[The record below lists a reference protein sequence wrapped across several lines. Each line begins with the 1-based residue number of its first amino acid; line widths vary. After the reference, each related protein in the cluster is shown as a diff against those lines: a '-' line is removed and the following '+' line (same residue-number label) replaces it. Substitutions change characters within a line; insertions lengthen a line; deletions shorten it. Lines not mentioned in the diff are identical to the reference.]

1 MRGLFRALLAA
12 TPALAAIPV
21 DLTQFRAGPVSAVT
35 AGEELTIRWPDE
47 RRREWAADFSLDPTK
62 PLVSR
67 IAVAGRSILSG
78 ARPFYWVETG
88 KRRGGWDQFFDFP
101 PSHPDGTRR
110 FQSEF
115 KAAKAIVRTKGDR
128 VEVLFEGLRL
138 GIFDGGIAYTFYPGS
153 RLIQQEAVAVTREP
167 DTAYFYDAGF
177 QWTEEADRRAGG
189 NMDSKIHWIDVEG
202 RPRVTTPFGSE
213 RFTLQTKYRTAAAKT
228 AGGSI
233 AVFAAPH
240 QYFAPRDYTTNQG
253 YLWTRSW
260 RGQVALG
267 IRAYPDDHSPFY
279 PWMNAPPGTQQ
290 RMSLFLQFNDAPPPA
305 VIDEV
310 TRYTHRDRFPALPGY
325 KVVSSHWHY
334 AYTVQAMEKGMQWV
348 PPFKPVLRSLGVDA
362 AIIADFHGDGHPRDT
377 TGIRL
382 RELDAYFKACR
393 AQTDA
398 NFLLIPGEE
407 ANAHL
412 GGHYM
417 VVFPKPV
424 YWNMD
429 RKEAEPFMVTDPKYG
444 TVYATRNAADV
455 FEMVK
460 RENGLVY
467 TAHPRTK
474 GSMGFPDKYK
484 DTSFFRHETF
494 FGTGFK
500 QMPADLSTLR
510 QGLRALN
517 LLDDMT
523 NWGTADKH
531 RKRLI
536 SEVDVFQADHT
547 HELYAHMNVN
557 YVRMDRLPDF
567 ANYGKVLD
575 AFRKGEYFVSLGEVL
590 LPKVVIRKP
599 GPAVEADVTVKWNLP
614 LAEAWIVWG
623 DGKETYRERIPLE
636 ETRPFGERT
645 FNWRIDAP
653 NGLWARVEVWDIAG
667 SGAFVNP
674 EVF

>member
-1 MRGLFRALLAA
+1 MRSILFALAGLA
-12 TPALAAIPV
+12 TAEAAIPIDV
-21 DLTQFRAGPVSAVT
+21 SRLRAGPVSVVA
-35 AGEELTIRWPDE
+35 AGEELTVRWHDE
-47 RRREWAADFSLDPTK
+47 RGREWAADFSLDPAK
-62 PLVSR
+62 PLPSR
-67 IAVAGRSILSG
+67 LAVAGRTVASG
-78 ARPFYWVETG
+78 GRPFYWVETG
-88 KRRGGWDQFFDFP
+88 KRRGGWDQFFDCP
-101 PSHPDGTRR
+101 PGHPDGTRR
-110 FQSEF
+110 FPSEF
-115 KAAKAIVRTKGDR
+115 KPVRAVARTKGDR
-128 VEVLFEGLRL
+128 VEVQFEGLRL
-138 GIFDGGIAYTFYPGS
+138 GIFEGGIAYTFYPGS

-167 DTAYFYDAGF
+167 DTAYYYDAGF
-177 QWTEEADRRAGG
+177 QWTEEGDRRAGG
-189 NMDSKIHWIDVEG
+189 NMQSSIHWIDSDG
-202 RPRVTTPFGSE
+202 HPRVTTPFGSE
-213 RFTLQTKYRTAAAKT
+213 RFTLQAKHRVAAART

-240 QYFAPRDYTTNQG
+240 QYFAPRDFTTNQG

-267 IRAYPDDHSPFY
+267 LRAYPDDHSPFY

-290 RMSLFLQFNDAPPPA
+290 RMSLFLLAGDNVPTAA
-305 VIDEV
+305 IEEV
-310 TRYTHRDRFPALPGY
+310 LRYTNRDRFPALPGY
-325 KVVSSHWHY
+325 KVITSHWHY

-348 PPFKPVLRSLGVDA
+348 PAFKPVLRSLGVDG
-362 AIIADFHGDGHPRDT
+362 AIIADFHGDGHPQDT
-377 TGIRL
+377 TDTRL
-382 RELDAYFKACR
+382 RELEAYFKACR

-398 NFLLIPGEE
+398 NFLLIPAEE

-424 YWNMD
+424 YWKMQ
-429 RKEAEPFMVTDPKYG
+429 RAESDPFIASDPKSG
-444 TVYATRNAADV
+444 TVYSTRNAADV

-484 DTSFFRHETF
+484 ETAFFGHPTF
-494 FGTGFK
+494 FGAGFK

-517 LLDDMT
+517 LLDDMS
-523 NWGTADKH
+523 NWGVQGGY

-536 SEVDVFQADHT
+536 SEVDVFQVDHT

-557 YVRMDRLPDF
+557 YVRLDRLPDF
-567 ANYGKVLD
+567 ANYGRVLD
-575 AFRKGEYFVSLGEVL
+575 AIRKGDYFVSLGEVL
-590 LPKVVIRKP
+590 LPTVTIRRS
-599 GPAVEADVTVKWNLP
+599 GSAIEARLAVKWSLP
-614 LAEAWIVWG
+614 LSEGWLIWG

-636 ETRPFGERT
+636 DTRAFGERT
-645 FNWRIDAP
+645 FDWRIEAP
-653 NGLWARVEVWDIAG
+653 GAKWARVEVWDVAG
-667 SGAFVNP
+667 SGGFVNP

>member
-1 MRGLFRALLAA
+1 
-12 TPALAAIPV
+12 
-21 DLTQFRAGPVSAVT
+21 
-35 AGEELTIRWPDE
+35 
-47 RRREWAADFSLDPTK
+47 
-62 PLVSR
+62 
-67 IAVAGRSILSG
+67 
-78 ARPFYWVETG
+78 
-88 KRRGGWDQFFDFP
+88 
-101 PSHPDGTRR
+101 
-110 FQSEF
+110 
-115 KAAKAIVRTKGDR
+115 
-128 VEVLFEGLRL
+128 
-138 GIFDGGIAYTFYPGS
+138 
-153 RLIQQEAVAVTREP
+153 
-167 DTAYFYDAGF
+167 
-177 QWTEEADRRAGG
+177 
-189 NMDSKIHWIDVEG
+189 
-202 RPRVTTPFGSE
+202 
-213 RFTLQTKYRTAAAKT
+213 
-228 AGGSI
+228 
-233 AVFAAPH
+233 
-240 QYFAPRDYTTNQG
+240 
-253 YLWTRSW
+253 
-260 RGQVALG
+260 
-267 IRAYPDDHSPFY
+267 
-279 PWMNAPPGTQQ
+279 
-290 RMSLFLQFNDAPPPA
+290 
-305 VIDEV
+305 
-310 TRYTHRDRFPALPGY
+310 
-325 KVVSSHWHY
+325 
-334 AYTVQAMEKGMQWV
+334 MQWV

-382 RELDAYFKACR
+382 KELDAYFKACR

-407 ANAHL
+407 ANSHL

-424 YWNMD
+424 YWNME
-429 RKEAEPFMVTDPKYG
+429 RKDPTPFTANDPKFG
-444 TVYATRNAADV
+444 TVYATRDASEM

-474 GSMGFPDKYK
+474 GSMGFPDKYRDSSYFK
-484 DTSFFRHETF
+484 HATF

-500 QMPADLSTLR
+500 QMPADLSTPR

-517 LLDDMT
+517 LLDDMA
-523 NWGTADKH
+523 NWGTSDNY

-536 SEVDVFQADHT
+536 SEVDVFQVDHT

-575 AFRKGEYFVSLGEVL
+575 AIRKGEFFVSLGEVL

-599 GPAVEADVTVKWNLP
+599 GSAVEAEVTAKWNLP
-614 LAEAWIVWG
+614 LAEAWLVWG

-636 ETRPFGERT
+636 ETRPFGERV